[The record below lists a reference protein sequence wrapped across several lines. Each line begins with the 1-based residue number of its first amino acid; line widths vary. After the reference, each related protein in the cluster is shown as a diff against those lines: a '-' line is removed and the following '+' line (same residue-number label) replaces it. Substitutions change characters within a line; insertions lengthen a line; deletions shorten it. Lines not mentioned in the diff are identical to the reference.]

1 MYVLRLKK
9 YQTIG
14 QSNSVFYR
22 NEYALLDIKTISYAP
37 IQFVIYYLIKTN
49 AMKKN
54 ISIIVSA
61 CLLFLFASVT
71 FAQGEKKAAASPPA
85 KAMGKAGA
93 ATINISYSQPA
104 VKGRKVWG
112 DLVPMGQVWRTGANN
127 ATVFETDK
135 DIKVEGQ
142 ALKAGKYAL
151 FTIPNEKEW
160 TIIFNKKSDQWGAY
174 NYSDKDDALRVK
186 VKSEAA
192 KEMMERLTFD
202 VKDNKVMFAWDKLM
216 VGFKVE

>member
-1 MYVLRLKK
+1 
-9 YQTIG
+9 
-14 QSNSVFYR
+14 
-22 NEYALLDIKTISYAP
+22 
-37 IQFVIYYLIKTN
+37 
-49 AMKKN
+49 MKKN
-54 ISIIVSA
+54 ISIIVST

-85 KAMGKAGA
+85 KAMGKIGA

-112 DLVPMGQVWRTGANN
+112 ELVPMGQVWRTGANN

-186 VKSEAA
+186 VKSRSEERRVG
-192 KEMMERLTFD
+192 KEC
-202 VKDNKVMFAWDKLM
+202 
-216 VGFKVE
+216 